1 MTACCDRP
9 LGVADVRLSEL
20 AVSERGT
27 FNGCAWLAEP
37 SLEHPV
43 CLACGTVRPATQIG
57 RAAGARVDL
66 GWADVVYLLDN
77 PIRYHPWGSPTAI
90 PDLLGLPPTGE
101 PHAELWLGAH
111 ESSPSRAHTPS
122 GPVRLDELVRR
133 DPTSMLGT
141 DSVEMFGPRL
151 PYLLKVLAVERPLS
165 IQAHPTTEQ
174 AEAGFAAENEAKI
187 PVDSAHRSYCD
198 RFHKPEFVV
207 ALSDFDALI
216 GFRIPTETEELIRD
230 LKIPGLDEVVELI
243 RAPDGLAETVAW
255 LLTLPNDRAATLAG
269 AVAAAVDER
278 SGTEPFTTLSSIASL
293 FPGDRGIVLTLLLQ
307 IVRLRASEACAVP
320 AGTPHCYLRGVVV
333 EAQAASDNTLR
344 AGLTPKRVDVPEL
357 LAVLRYAPGMDP
369 RLAPATTITG
379 GDVFEL
385 AGIPDVRLHRVRL
398 GRQPAGLVGSAIV
411 LVTEGRA
418 VLSFDGRQTALD
430 RGSSAFV
437 PADPGGFSLTGEG
450 VAFVAT
456 TALRALD
463 RAR

>member
-1 MTACCDRP
+1 
-9 LGVADVRLSEL
+9 
-20 AVSERGT
+20 
-27 FNGCAWLAEP
+27 
-37 SLEHPV
+37 
-43 CLACGTVRPATQIG
+43 
-57 RAAGARVDL
+57 VDL

-133 DPTSMLGT
+133 DPTSMLGS

-174 AEAGFAAENEAKI
+174 AEAGFAAEHEAKI

-357 LAVLRYAPGMDP
+357 LAVGTRDDDHGRGRIRAGRYSRRPPAPSS
-369 RLAPATTITG
+369 
-379 GDVFEL
+379 
-385 AGIPDVRLHRVRL
+385 
-398 GRQPAGLVGSAIV
+398 VGPP
-411 LVTEGRA
+411 TGRA
-418 VLSFDGRQTALD
+418 GGLGNRPRD
-430 RGSSAFV
+430 RGSSRAV
-437 PADPGGFSLTGEG
+437 LRRAANGARPRQLGVRTGRSRW
-450 VAFVAT
+450 VLAH
-456 TALRALD
+456 R
-463 RAR
+463 